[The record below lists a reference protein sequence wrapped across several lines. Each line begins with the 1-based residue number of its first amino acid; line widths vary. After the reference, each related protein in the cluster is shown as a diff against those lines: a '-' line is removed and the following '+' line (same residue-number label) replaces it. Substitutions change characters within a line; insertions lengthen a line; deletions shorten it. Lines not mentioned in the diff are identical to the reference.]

1 MKKNTCLSSW
11 YNLLTATM
19 LLWVFSA
26 LLSSCKAL
34 HRGDTLQAEAIVLLG
49 VPPEADGCGNMLY
62 IDSVFYRVEDL
73 PADFQQ
79 DELRVSVSYIAAD
92 TFYCGRGR
100 SPIPVV
106 RVISIQ
112 RADQEKRSD
121 TNSNHE

>member
-1 MKKNTCLSSW
+1 MKKTVYSRNRYNFLSA
-11 YNLLTATM
+11 LI
-19 LLWVFSA
+19 LLWSFSA
-26 LLSSCKAL
+26 LLPSCKA
-34 HRGDTLQAEAIVLLG
+34 HHAGDTLQAEAIVLLG

-73 PADFQQ
+73 PAGFQQ
-79 DELRVSVSYIAAD
+79 DELRVKVSYIAAD

-112 RADQEKRSD
+112 RADQEKD
-121 TNSNHE
+121 PIPIQNHE

>member
-1 MKKNTCLSSW
+1 MKKNAYSGGR
-11 YNLLTATM
+11 YNLLAALI
-19 LLWVFSA
+19 LLWSFSA

-34 HRGDTLQAEAIVLLG
+34 HAGDTLQAEAIVLLG

-73 PADFQQ
+73 PAGFHQ
-79 DELRVSVSYIAAD
+79 DELRVNVSYIAAD

-100 SPIPVV
+100 SPIPAV

-121 TNSNHE
+121 TNSKP